1 MLRSSTRPEEL
12 RIIMPSHDDAASLFL
27 TARRGTAPKL
37 DGLPGALRPETE
49 SEAYAIQQAVIAG
62 LGGVAGWKVGAPNPA
77 ATHFTCAPLPSG
89 TVLDGPVTIEGSDRG
104 VEAEIAVRLG
114 RDLPPRETPYTMDD
128 IRAAIASAH
137 PAIEVLE
144 SRFVD
149 LAAAGALS
157 GLADSLSN
165 HSLVLGPAIA
175 GWEQVNLLNESVR
188 LLVDGKEVKHGT
200 ANPAGEMLRLVVWL
214 ANEGAHWAG
223 GLRAGQVVTTGSWTG
238 KDYAEPGAEII
249 ARFAHCGDAIVRFAA

>member
-1 MLRSSTRPEEL
+1 ML
-12 RIIMPSHDDAASLFL
+12 ASLFL
-27 TARRGTAPKL
+27 TTRRGDSPRL
-37 DGLPGALRPETE
+37 DGLPGSLRPETE
-49 SEAYAIQQAVIAG
+49 DDAYAIQQAVIAG
-62 LGGVAGWKVGAPNPA
+62 LGGVAGWKVGSPNPA
-77 ATHFTCAPLPSG
+77 ATHFTCAPLPAG
-89 TVLDGPVTIEGSDRG
+89 TVFDGPVTIEGSDRG

-114 RDLPPRETPYTMDD
+114 RDLPPRETPYTVDE

-149 LAAAGALS
+149 LAAVGSLS

-175 GWEQVNLLNESVR
+175 DWETVDLTSETVR
-188 LLVDGKEVKHGT
+188 LLVDGIEVKQGSS
-200 ANPAGEMLRLVVWL
+200 NPGGEMLRLVVWL
-214 ANEGAHWAG
+214 ANEGTHWAG

-238 KDYAEPGAEII
+238 KDYTRPGAEVV
-249 ARFAHCGDAIVRFAA
+249 ARFANCGNAVVRFAS

>member
-1 MLRSSTRPEEL
+1 MTSY
-12 RIIMPSHDDAASLFL
+12 DDAARLFL
-27 TARRGTAPKL
+27 TTRRGASPRL
-37 DGLPGALRPETE
+37 DGLPGSLRPETE
-49 SEAYAIQQAVIAG
+49 EDAYAIQQAVIAG
-62 LGGVAGWKVGAPNPA
+62 LRGAGLGGIAGWKVGSPNPA
-77 ATHFTCAPLPSG
+77 ATHFTCAPLPAG

-114 RDLPPRETPYTMDD
+114 RDLPPREAPYTIDD
-128 IRAAIASAH
+128 IRAAIVSAH

-175 GWEQVNLLNESVR
+175 DWEEVDLTSETVR
-188 LLVDGKEVKHGT
+188 LLVDGIEIKRGSS
-200 ANPAGEMLRLVVWL
+200 NPGGEMLRLVVWL
-214 ANEGAHWAG
+214 ANEGTHWAG

-238 KDYAEPGAEII
+238 KDYCEPGAEVV
-249 ARFAHCGDAIVRFAA
+249 ARFARCGDAVVRFAS

>member
-1 MLRSSTRPEEL
+1 MN
-12 RIIMPSHDDAASLFL
+12 SHDAASLFL
-27 TARRGTAPKL
+27 TARRGASPRL
-37 DGLPGALRPETE
+37 EGLPAGLRPQTE
-49 SEAYAIQQAVIAG
+49 AEAYAIQQAVVAE
-62 LGGVAGWKVGAPNPA
+62 LGGIGGWKVGSPNPA
-77 ATHFTCAPLPSG
+77 STHFTCAPLPAG
-89 TVLDGPVTIEGSDRG
+89 TVLDGPVTIEGSDHG

-114 RDLPPRETPYTMDD
+114 RDLPPRESPYTIED

-149 LAAAGALS
+149 LAAAGPLS

-175 GWEQVNLLNESVR
+175 DWEQVDLTRETVR
-188 LLVDGKEVKHGT
+188 LMVDGVEIKHGT
-200 ANPAGEMLRLVVWL
+200 ANPGGEMLRLVVWL
-214 ANEGAHWAG
+214 ANEGTRWAG

-238 KDYAEPGAEII
+238 KDFTRPGAEVV
-249 ARFAHCGDAIVRFAA
+249 ARFARCGDAVLKFAA